1 MTRDELLAAARARI
15 RETYTEQVLDREL
28 DRLGDRLVRD
38 GHQLRLT
45 DARADEPAAATS
57 PVEGDS
63 AHGPPPALR
72 VVAFDIETTVELD
85 PQQPDQIRRS
95 IYQIAVRRIGSD
107 AAWIAARAT
116 YASHVRLPDDRLH
129 LIRIDTTRDSV
140 RVAPAPETVFA
151 EVAEML
157 AGADVVVSYNGTGF
171 DFDSLREALR
181 KVGLKVP
188 TGLRWADAMLA
199 AVSLYELPLG
209 RTLALAPLAVSLGW
223 TGDPSAWHDAAH
235 DTDLLVWLLGEMG
248 EAVRRLPPDLAGL
261 LSSITA
267 GSAIWDVLRAT
278 GAGLPDAGAP
288 TEQQIRAT
296 VRAAI
301 GQRAAVRGGPPAH
314 IAQFIPA
321 TLRSAADPDAIDL
334 PSLLRAMHGERA
346 EQRDGQRRMVETLR
360 RWARGRRSGL
370 LEAPTGVG
378 KSDALLTTALEWLA
392 ASPEHR
398 VLISTFTKQLQ
409 TQLRED
415 IARLDRAGVSGV
427 LAHSDVVKGKG
438 NRLSLRA
445 LLFAIEDLTSGAIP
459 AGRTRARAFARDARY
474 RELVAYLLM
483 RFIATP
489 AVPASEWLRL
499 SVDPQDFHPFLSEY
513 MGSRLSYYAKHL
525 SQALAGEMAPDAGD
539 AISAHTSNVRE
550 ALRSRRLVIVNHALL
565 FANRDDLTDIGAQ
578 TLLLL
583 DEAHV
588 LEAAATDA
596 LSATVDISG
605 VDAAVAEF
613 EAWASDQPATLADVH
628 AAREHVIGWAERGLF
643 RRTVRNAFAAMPVE
657 AGARQF
663 GRKLVIASPLDGATS
678 GGIGGVRFEIRSAA
692 DTLYR
697 ALRAVQAAPHG
708 RSRIDEE
715 RRATLEFRLRDLADN
730 LYETAHHV
738 DDVEH
743 DPDANW
749 IVWAEEQLSN
759 AEERLYE
766 TAEDFRFRLVAAPL
780 EVARH
785 PAFVTFTQ
793 QVFPAILY
801 VSATLKVTNSF
812 AFIRE
817 RLGLPMGA
825 VEEDEVATSFNFA
838 EQARLVAFSD
848 FPSWQEQVDA
858 ACRSIA
864 QQVHVFE
871 QEVAAPGQNGV
882 MVMTTARATAAMI
895 GQHLEQMRH
904 DDAATYAIHH
914 QLVRGAGQA
923 VLAFGG
929 RGAEAPAEAGVLVGT
944 KGLWQ
949 GVNVEDDR
957 VLRMIW
963 INKLPFASPAEPLIA
978 ARMALI
984 ARTLAATGEARFA
997 DPVVAMEEAS
1007 RRYYLPLGAIELRQ
1021 AVGRLIRTDR
1031 HRGVI
1036 VISDRKL
1043 DGPDR
1048 WRRRN
1053 REFFLGSLD
1062 AGLLRPDPET
1072 GEGNGAGNVMTM
1084 ADGWRAIWEFF
1095 GSEPAPLVTP
1105 VQLERVLS
1113 VDALDAHTQLPE
1125 VRNIRALRFSR
1136 QEWDAVLADGTAG
1149 DVLVERCEMVAREL
1163 RRDDG
1168 FILKQEQADA
1178 IRAIARGEELL
1189 ALLPTSFGKS
1199 YIFQLTALVL
1209 PGVTVVIS
1217 PLVALMTDQARSL
1230 NRSIGNAVRALV
1242 APMRE
1247 SNSRSG
1253 KQEVIDQL
1261 RGIER
1266 GVRLVY
1272 LSPERLATA
1281 QFQGPLRDAV
1291 RGGHLRFIALDEAHT
1306 FVTWGDD
1313 FRPSFRRAA
1322 NFLRELREQG
1332 AQVIGLTA
1340 TAKETVREELAR
1352 RIWSPPGPRPFRLVQ
1367 APPTRPNLALYA
1379 RDVTEREKVSL
1390 LESLAGELTS
1400 RTLRGHT
1407 IVYALTIKEANRLA
1421 NHLRLLVGE
1430 REAWRIELF
1439 HGRLSPDAKSRILDK
1454 FKDAPHAADDAEDF
1468 EPLIIVATG
1477 AFGLGVDRDD
1487 VRVVLVASPPP
1498 DLAGLFQQVGRAGR
1512 DPATTAWGL
1521 MLATGRSLGLI
1532 EWLIGRRKGNDP
1544 ALVGDIAAR
1553 LLAAD
1558 GASGLDVSALVDEL
1572 VDAEP
1577 AVEREDRTR
1586 RHSALRTLILQLVAE
1601 LDEAGVLDDLGD
1613 WPDVVRIDR
1622 GAIDGQTGETRE
1634 EAEAILAAC
1643 ATPTAEPLDVLW
1655 RALAA
1660 RYRDPGELLG
1670 ALLDLHAVGAL
1681 EVSQAPMDRYLTGL
1695 RRTGALLPSDLAP
1708 RLQRP
1713 LDAAV
1718 AEYQHLRTFF
1728 ADRRCRHA
1736 SFAAYFDSPAPVG
1749 VCLTAETRCDTCWP
1763 RYTGTQVPPEMHR
1776 LFTATPRPGAD
1787 PLDDRRRRQL
1797 AAKMAGTLRAYPRGM
1812 TSRYLRAV
1820 LAGEDAIYR
1829 AGQPPQPLH
1838 HPLPS
1843 LPTFGS
1849 FQGLTKR
1856 EFEAVLGALI
1866 AQGLIV
1872 QTEQQARSGYAF
1884 KLLQHASAPRRPAPD
1899 GVS

>member
-15 RETYTEQVLDREL
+15 RETYTDQVLDREL
-28 DRLGDRLVRD
+28 DRLGDRLIRD
-38 GHQLRLT
+38 GQHLSL
-45 DARADEPAAATS
+45 AELPAT
-57 PVEGDS
+57 PVGSGPGVVPAPDGEV
-63 AHGPPPALR
+63 AHPLR
-72 VVAFDIETTVELD
+72 VMAFDIETTVELD

-95 IYQIAVRRIGSD
+95 IYQIALRRIGTDNAWVASRPGYASYVALPEVKLHLVQRDATRALVGAAQTPNVVFADVAAMLSD
-107 AAWIAARAT
+107 A
-116 YASHVRLPDDRLH
+116 
-129 LIRIDTTRDSV
+129 
-140 RVAPAPETVFA
+140 
-151 EVAEML
+151 
-157 AGADVVVSYNGTGF
+157 DVIVSYNGTGF
-171 DFDSLREALR
+171 DFDSLREAFR
-181 KVGLKVP
+181 RAGLQVP
-188 TGLRWADAMLA
+188 RGLRWADAMLP

-223 TGDPSAWHDAAH
+223 TGDPADWHDAAH

-248 EAVRRLPPDLAGL
+248 EAVRRLPPDIVGL
-261 LSSITA
+261 LSAITV
-267 GSAIWDVLRAT
+267 GSAAWDVLRAI
-278 GAGLPDAGAP
+278 GEGLPAPSVP

-301 GQRAAVRGGPPAH
+301 GLRAAVRGAPPAPV
-314 IAQFIPA
+314 AQFIPS
-321 TLRSAADPDAIDL
+321 TLRSGTDPDAIDL
-334 PSLLRAMHGERA
+334 TALLRAKYGERA
-346 EQRDGQRRMVETLR
+346 EARDGQRRMVETLR

-378 KSDALLTTALEWLA
+378 KSDALLTTALEWLD
-392 ASPEHR
+392 ASPDHR

-409 TQLRED
+409 TQLRDD

-459 AGRTRARAFARDARY
+459 AGRTRARAFAHDVRY
-474 RELVAYLLM
+474 RELVAYLLL

-489 AVPASEWLRL
+489 SVPASEWLRL

-513 MGSRLSYYAKHL
+513 MGSRLSYYTKHL
-525 SQALAGEMAPDAGD
+525 SQALAGEMTPDPSD

-565 FANRDDLTDIGAQ
+565 FANRDDLTDIGPQ

-596 LSATVDISG
+596 LSATADIAA

-613 EAWASDQPATLADVH
+613 EAWASDQPVAQADVH
-628 AAREHVIGWAERGLF
+628 GAREEVTEWALRGLL
-643 RRTVRNAFAAMPVE
+643 RRTTRNAFAAMPVE
-657 AGARQF
+657 AGDRQF
-663 GRKLVIASPLDGATS
+663 GRKLVIASPLDGAAS
-678 GGIGGVRFEIRSAA
+678 GGVGGVRFEIRVAA
-692 DTLYR
+692 DVLLH
-697 ALRAVQAAPHG
+697 AQRAVQAAPRG
-708 RSRIDEE
+708 RSRIDED
-715 RRATLEFRLRDLADN
+715 RRSTLESRLRNLVDN
-730 LYETAHHV
+730 LYETAHHI
-738 DDVEH
+738 DEVEH
-743 DPDANW
+743 DPEANW
-749 IVWAEEQLSN
+749 IVWAEEQLSGPD
-759 AEERLYE
+759 ERLYE

-785 PAFVTFTQ
+785 PAFVAFTQ
-793 QVFPAILY
+793 HVFPAILY

-812 AFIRE
+812 EFIRE
-817 RLGLPMGA
+817 RLGLPVGA

-838 EQARLVAFSD
+838 AQARLVAFSD

-871 QEVAAPGQNGV
+871 REVAAPGANGV
-882 MVMTTARATAAMI
+882 MVMTTARATAAAI
-895 GQHLEQMRH
+895 GQHLERMRRN
-904 DDAATYAIHH
+904 DAATYSIHH

-923 VLAFGG
+923 VQAFGG
-929 RGAEAPAEAGVLVGT
+929 AGPEVPAEAGVLVGT

-949 GVNVEDDR
+949 GVNIEDDR

-978 ARMALI
+978 ARMAVI
-984 ARTLAATGEARFA
+984 ARALAATDEARFS

-1062 AGLLRPDPET
+1062 VGLLRPDPET
-1072 GEGNGAGNVMTM
+1072 GERNGAGNVMTM

-1095 GSEPAPLVTP
+1095 AAGPAPLVTP
-1105 VQLERVLS
+1105 AQLQRLVGDE
-1113 VDALDAHTQLPE
+1113 DLDTQTQLPE
-1125 VRNIRALRFSR
+1125 VRNIRALRFSSE
-1136 QEWDAVLADGTAG
+1136 EWNAVVAAGTAA
-1149 DVLVERCEMVAREL
+1149 DTLVERCEAVAREL
-1163 RRDDG
+1163 RGDPA
-1168 FILKQEQADA
+1168 FTLKPEQADA
-1178 IRAIARGEELL
+1178 MRAIARGDELL

-1199 YIFQLTALVL
+1199 YIYQLTALVL

-1217 PLVALMTDQARSL
+1217 PLVALMTDQARAL

-1281 QFQGPLRDAV
+1281 QFQGPLREAV

-1322 NFLRELREQG
+1322 NFLRELRAQG

-1340 TAKETVREELAR
+1340 TAKETVREGLAR
-1352 RIWSPPGPRPFRLVQ
+1352 RVWSPPGPRPFRLVQ
-1367 APPTRPNLALYA
+1367 APPTRPNIALHA
-1379 RDVTEREKVSL
+1379 RDVTEREKSSL
-1390 LESLAGELTS
+1390 LEALAGELTS

-1407 IVYALTIKEANRLA
+1407 IVYTLTIKEATRLA

-1430 REAWRIELF
+1430 REAWRVELF

-1454 FKDAPHAADDAEDF
+1454 FKDAPHAVDEEEF

-1498 DLAGLFQQVGRAGR
+1498 DLAGMFQQIGRAGR
-1512 DPATTAWGL
+1512 DPTSTAWGL
-1521 MLATGRSLGLI
+1521 MVATGRSLGLI
-1532 EWLIGRRKGNDP
+1532 EWLIGRRKGSDA
-1544 ALVGDIAAR
+1544 ALVAEIAGR
-1553 LLAAD
+1553 LLALEGVA
-1558 GASGLDVSALVDEL
+1558 GLDVSAMIDEL
-1572 VDAEP
+1572 MNVDPP
-1577 AVEREDRTR
+1577 ADHEDRSR

-1622 GAIDGQTGETRE
+1622 GSLDGQTAETRD
-1634 EAEAILAAC
+1634 EAEAIWAAC
-1643 ATPTAEPLDVLW
+1643 VTPAAEPLDALW
-1655 RALAA
+1655 RTLAA
-1660 RYRDPGELLG
+1660 RYPDPGALLG

-1695 RRTGALLPSDLAP
+1695 RRTGAPVPNDLAL

-1718 AEYQHLRTFF
+1718 AEYGLLRAFF
-1728 ADRRCRHA
+1728 ADPRCRHA
-1736 SFAAYFDSPAPVG
+1736 TFAEYFDSPAPIG
-1749 VCLTAETRCDTCWP
+1749 VCLTAETRCDTCW
-1763 RYTGTQVPPEMHR
+1763 RTYTGLQVPPEMHR
-1776 LFTATPRPGAD
+1776 IFTAALRPGGD
-1787 PLDDRRRRQL
+1787 PIDERRRRQL
-1797 AAKMAGTLRAYPRGM
+1797 AAKMAATLRAYPRGM
-1812 TSRYLRAV
+1812 TRRYLRAV

-1829 AGQPPQPLH
+1829 AGQPPQPLR

-1849 FQGLTKR
+1849 FQGMTKR
-1856 EFEAVLGALI
+1856 EFDAVLGALV
-1866 AQGLIV
+1866 AQGIIIE
-1872 QTEQQARSGYAF
+1872 TDQQAQRGYAF
-1884 KLLQHASAPRRPAPD
+1884 KLLQHSSAPRRPAPQ
-1899 GVS
+1899 GVA